1 MDGPITSRTP
11 GATLDGEAVD
21 AGLRLQTDT
30 GRVARIGLWVLGA
43 GFGGFVLWAGLAP
56 LDEGVPTT
64 GTVSI
69 DTKRKP
75 VQHATG
81 GTVKEVLAHEGQ
93 LVQAEQPLLRLG
105 DSTLRADWQQVR
117 QQYFGLRA
125 AEGRLM
131 AEQLGDTRITFS
143 RDLLEAAAE
152 DPEIARHVAVQ
163 RELIASRRAAISSAV
178 GSIRESI
185 RGLEAQIDSA
195 QQQISDREQQRSI
208 LKEQLSGIRDLVK
221 EGYAPRNQALDLER
235 ALAENS
241 VAIADLHGRLTS
253 ARQTI
258 LDLRQRSLN
267 QESEFRKGV
276 DTELANVRRDVGGL
290 AERFH
295 SLTQQLDKTLIRAPS
310 AGQVV
315 GLTVQTV
322 GAVIGAGQKI
332 MDIVPEDESLVLES
346 KIPPHLIDRVA
357 SGDAVDVRFTAF
369 AHAPQLVVQGKIVSI
384 SQDVLTEPQP
394 MPGQLPSYYLA
405 RVSIT
410 PEGMAKMGSRKMQP
424 GMQAEVVI
432 RTGERTM
439 LTYLLHPLIK
449 RVAASMKEE

>member
-1 MDGPITSRTP
+1 
-11 GATLDGEAVD
+11 
-21 AGLRLQTDT
+21 
-30 GRVARIGLWVLGA
+30 
-43 GFGGFVLWAGLAP
+43 
-56 LDEGVPTT
+56 
-64 GTVSI
+64 
-69 DTKRKP
+69 
-75 VQHATG
+75 
-81 GTVKEVLAHEGQ
+81 VLAHEGQ